1 MIRYFRAS
9 ASASLALII
18 PAVVTGCA
26 SAPESATPPVRS
38 APQIQTAQIQA
49 AQADYRACLLSAA
62 RYADDHAAT
71 VDSLATLIAPM
82 CYPQFILME
91 HAATAAMSRSERR
104 RFDAGGDQ
112 RQIDLA
118 SEALRAERA
127 SLALSAKP

>member
-9 ASASLALII
+9 AS
-18 PAVVTGCA
+18 A

-38 APQIQTAQIQA
+38 APQVQA

-127 SLALSAKP
+127 SLALTAKP